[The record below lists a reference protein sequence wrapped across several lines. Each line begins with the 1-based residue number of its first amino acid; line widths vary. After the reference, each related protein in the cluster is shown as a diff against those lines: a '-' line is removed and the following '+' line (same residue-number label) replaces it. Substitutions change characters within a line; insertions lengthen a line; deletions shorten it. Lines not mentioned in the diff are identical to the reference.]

1 MSTPAHTRPRPS
13 PVGLLGVATELMEG
27 LMSHR
32 PPPPPPADTPV
43 LVQAAAADVQRGA
56 GGLDKPE
63 LSALRNSW
71 VQR

>member
-32 PPPPPPADTPV
+32 PPPP
-43 LVQAAAADVQRGA
+43 R
-56 GGLDKPE
+56 
-63 LSALRNSW
+63 
-71 VQR
+71 